1 MSWTPP
7 TKLTVFISF
16 LIMAFGIFIILD
28 ESVIFWNDTL
38 LPIISLFGLA
48 PFQSWL
54 LIAVIV
60 IFISWILFYLGVQI
74 KGL

>member
-7 TKLTVFISF
+7 RKITVFISF

-28 ESVIFWNDTL
+28 ESVIFWSGPL

-48 PFQSWL
+48 PFQLWL
-54 LIAVIV
+54 LIAAIV
-60 IFISWILFYLGVQI
+60 IFISWILFYLGVQV